1 LNREVAM
8 TSPATRRPLP
18 ALVFLLALTVLTSLV
33 WWRVMNRN
41 DHTAAQST
49 CKPSTVIA
57 VVPRPQSVA
66 LSVLNSTST
75 AGIAKSTAAKLT
87 ARGFKVTGYDNDVG
101 HAPIAGVAEIR
112 YTLDQVRAATLLSYY
127 FPGARLVHITSTSE
141 GILTVS
147 LGKRF
152 HAIATDQA
160 VRAGLAKNNVH
171 FVDTVP
177 RTAPS
182 PTC

>member
-1 LNREVAM
+1 M
-8 TSPATRRPLP
+8 TSPTTRRPLP
-18 ALVFLLALTVLTSLV
+18 ALIFLLALTVLTSLV

-41 DHTAAQST
+41 DHTAAQTT

-57 VVPRPQSVA
+57 VVPRPQNVA
-66 LSVLNSTST
+66 LSVLNSTSK
-75 AGIAKSTAAKLT
+75 AGIAKSTGATLA

-112 YTLDQVRAATLLSYY
+112 YTLDQARAATLLSYY

-141 GILTVS
+141 GILIVS
-147 LGKRF
+147 LGTKF
-152 HAIATDQA
+152 HAVATEHA
-160 VRAGLAKNNVH
+160 VLAGLAKNNVH
-171 FVDTVP
+171 FADTVP
-177 RTAPS
+177 RSAPS